1 MVVHVGSTR
10 RFVRSVARLA
20 AGGGGTQPPANL
32 TPPLITRSGTTITV
46 DVGDWAGNPTSF
58 IIRHLRNGTAY
69 PGATSQSWSAP
80 PEVWGGLFG
89 CEVVGVNAAGQ
100 SLPALAQEVYIGVY
114 DVLSLQPLISWC
126 YARKMSASHVA
137 PFVARNA
144 SNNPATQDK
153 QIAFTATGR
162 TDQASLLSH
171 CGTGNGTI
179 VQAFSAVGTNHLIQ
193 TVGVSQPR
201 IVNAGAVDILN
212 NQPIPAFDGIDDFML
227 STNNINLSGNPQF
240 TINMVHTATLPSN
253 QVFISFGADGKAT
266 VFHYM
271 GASGATGPDVWI
283 GYGSLTQLAAS
294 SVVNGSVL
302 SSKTITRTGIGG
314 AAWTFRENGVLR
326 PITAGN
332 NDPVNL
338 ANSAVNLGRYLGGAT
353 GSNFALM
360 RCSEGAI
367 FPGVLPAADDILLQ
381 RNQGAFYGY
390 TVP

>member
-1 MVVHVGSTR
+1 V
-10 RFVRSVARLA
+10 
-20 AGGGGTQPPANL
+20 L
-32 TPPLITRSGTTITV
+32 TCNP
-46 DVGDWAGNPTSF
+46 GDWAGNPTS
-58 IIRHLRNGTAY
+58 ILYRWLLNGTAVI
-69 PGATSQSWSAP
+69 GATSQSWMMPPSAP
-80 PEVWGGLFG
+80 GALFS
-89 CEVVGVNAAGQ
+89 CEVVGVNSAG
-100 SLPALAQEVYIGVY
+100 SGLPALTQAVYIGIL
-114 DVLSLQPLISWC
+114 DVLSVQPLISWS

-153 QIAFTATGR
+153 QIDFTATGR
-162 TDQASLLSH
+162 TDQASLLTH
-171 CGTGNGTI
+171 CGAGNGTI

-212 NQPIPAFDGIDDFML
+212 NQPIPAFDGVNDFML
-227 STNNINLSGNPQF
+227 SERNVSLSGDPLF

-253 QVFISFGADGKAT
+253 QVFISFGADGKGT

-271 GASGATGPDVWI
+271 GDQFEQYVRI
-283 GYGSLTQLAAS
+283 GYGAQTQIGSS

-302 SSKTITRTGIGG
+302 SSKTMTRTGTGG

-332 NDPVNL
+332 NDPVAL
-338 ANSAVNLGRYLGGAT
+338 ADSAINLGRYLGGAT

-367 FPGVLPAADDILLQ
+367 FPGILPASDDILLQ
-381 RNQGAFYGY
+381 RNQGAFHGY
-390 TVP
+390 AVP